1 MKFAPYMSD
10 PGLKFAQKAQNM
22 LRILRTAGLLAVSVL
37 IAIPALANSVVN
49 LKFSGLSNNEEALDY
64 FSGAYG
70 SQGSGPGPNYQIAFS
85 PDAGTASG
93 KKGNLL
99 TANGAI
105 LMNVHTGFG
114 NSFKLTYVTLA
125 PEVVSV
131 WSGYDGNGFLLA
143 TMTLLPNT
151 WCESVTGCSWSLAA
165 EPFSG
170 TAASVTFSGAG
181 AGFGIGSIKL
191 GSRYWSKPV
200 IAASTRFAAQSLA
213 TPEPS
218 SIVLLPTGLAGLIWI
233 YMRRKR
239 PGACPIA
246 QS

>member
-1 MKFAPYMSD
+1 
-10 PGLKFAQKAQNM
+10 M

-49 LKFSGLSNNEEALDY
+49 LTFSGLSNNEQALNY

-70 SQGSGPGPNYQIAFS
+70 GLGSGPGPNYEIAFS
-85 PDAGTASG
+85 PNAATVKG

-99 TANGAI
+99 TGNGTMV
-105 LMNVHTGFG
+105 MNVQTQFA

-131 WSGYDGNGFLLA
+131 WSGYNGTGFLLA
-143 TMTLLPNT
+143 TMTILPNA
-151 WCESVTGCSWSLAA
+151 WCGSVSGCGWSHAA

-181 AGFGIGSIKL
+181 AGFGIGSVKL

-200 IAASTRFAAQSLA
+200 IAANAKFAAQSLA

-239 PGACPIA
+239 LTASAVA
-246 QS
+246 QSSRTHLWQ